1 MGMTVDSFNL
11 PCSPITDTGVPVGD
25 WLPAW
30 EIIKGPP
37 SNHPLRGGL
46 YDLRYILDTARSA
59 RLSLSRG
66 SGDAALPGLA
76 WWREITNDLYS
87 RFWNV
92 WNSASADLWPRS
104 DDDAPSL
111 AGAPDE
117 LCAA

>member
-1 MGMTVDSFNL
+1 MKS
-11 PCSPITDTGVPVGD
+11 
-25 WLPAW
+25 
-30 EIIKGPP
+30 PP
-37 SNHPLRGGL
+37 SDHPFRGGL

-59 RLSLSRG
+59 CINLAG
-66 SGDAALPGLA
+66 AAVTLPDLA
-76 WWREITNDLYS
+76 WWREITNDFYS